1 MSPNSS
7 SLFCY
12 RRLSPRASSS
22 IPACQLLIPSSHP
35 LQHNNQSLLEIPAE
49 LSLSPTPVPSICP
62 SPSYPSVKMML
73 PINPQR
79 WSLGT
84 GQTSA
89 APRLSTTQQACGL
102 RPPSNCHHYFQRC
115 SRAGSSD
122 DFYGDAPPPY
132 YSLPPLRSIATR
144 STNTEIPRGTTRT
157 TRRVK
162 SESCASPHHSHDGDF
177 LANIAAIQLLSG
189 CTNVPGRQ
197 SSARRS
203 CCGAGCDSIACM
215 CVLEDFHRR
224 MLSNELSKHPT
235 RQLRVRPT
243 LHGGADGH
251 MSLESTDRVRMCAYC
266 RSTPMTP
273 SVSRERFPS
282 EGLYRRL
289 QSIEDAL
296 NQDSFASGISNK
308 RLHTSEVSRKEQS
321 LTADD
326 TVDVGRLR
334 HDHANVEEVST
345 KNTSRGILGAL
356 RNLQHKNLPRRRVVT
371 SPSLDSSKMTSPRE
385 AEVSRRV

>member
-1 MSPNSS
+1 
-7 SLFCY
+7 
-12 RRLSPRASSS
+12 
-22 IPACQLLIPSSHP
+22 
-35 LQHNNQSLLEIPAE
+35 
-49 LSLSPTPVPSICP
+49 
-62 SPSYPSVKMML
+62 ML
-73 PINPQR
+73 PGNPQR

-84 GQTSA
+84 CHTSA
-89 APRLSTTQQACGL
+89 APHLSTTPQAQSM
-102 RPPSNCHHYFQRC
+102 RSPINCHHCRQRFPL
-115 SRAGSSD
+115 AGSSD

-132 YSLPPLRSIATR
+132 YSLPHLGGIATK
-144 STNTEIPRGTTRT
+144 STDAEIPCGTTGT
-157 TRRVK
+157 CRRVK
-162 SESCASPHHSHDGDF
+162 SESCASPHHSHDVDF

-189 CTNVPGRQ
+189 CTTVPGRQ
-197 SSARRS
+197 SSERRS
-203 CCGAGCDSIACM
+203 CCGTGCDCIACM

-224 MLSNELSKHPT
+224 ILSKELSKRPT
-235 RQLRVRPT
+235 RQLGVQQT

-273 SVSRERFPS
+273 SVSRGRFPS
-282 EGLYRRL
+282 EGLDRRL

-356 RNLQHKNLPRRRVVT
+356 RNLQHKDLPRRRVVT
-371 SPSLDSSKMTSPRE
+371 SPSLDSSKMTSPRQ